1 MGLLDRLED
10 SIQRQY
16 GRAMGYAIKATRAQ
30 PIISN
35 SIFDYAVNNLPFS
48 KPTKPASWKDNIDY
62 SQYDEEIENK
72 FRNEHDY
79 LGLADYL
86 EKFRMNNL
94 IDQRQ
99 YESEIAQIRR
109 YGRQYN
115 AMTENAT
122 DSQIQSLAFSEAFDS
137 GNIDGLDKDNERKK
151 QYASVIKNLG
161 KTVDLDYVGAVGPI
175 VGDDEASTIS
185 ITFNNKH
192 VSYGLWG
199 FGPDWMA
206 KDSNK
211 NQFTEFLNDNEYT
224 EEDLRNLLGEENIS
238 RKDGKVTINI
248 NKDDLCAIKF
258 FTKVREWCN
267 NAGKNTD
274 DVSYASYDRDNKLI
288 SDNTEIIGSQIQN
301 VSTLLNEIEQ
311 DKENVLAN
319 TTSEE
324 QIWSTNALPYMNE
337 RQMQLKNLLD
347 NGVISGEVYNAQMKA
362 DNDVYSNLLY
372 AADFSKYK
380 VYGFYNTEAD
390 EDEENKGK
398 NLVEFDNYQR
408 SDMAARV
415 KSALEEG
422 RVTWRAAISNGK
434 YGTLLTISP
443 KRNDKGELLYD
454 EGDARNGGTFFIEDM
469 FTKSVQNAFD
479 SSTQG
484 KTVAEINSMQQY
496 GYEYKLNNGNV
507 LSNVGNNGAR
517 LYDNTTKTY
526 RDISREEAHDML
538 HESIIEEDASR
549 NIRNRMFNL
558 DGTVRRGYDYETAA
572 KKIAVAGANEI
583 YSSHPVEENDVWY
596 PSPAEQARRQAEGN
610 IDKDY
615 TRQRALDLYSTIMN
629 NIYKL
634 INTSSR

>member
-1 MGLLDRLED
+1 MGLLDRLKS

-16 GRAMGYAIKATRAQ
+16 GTAMGYAINATKAQ

-35 SIFDYAVNNLPFS
+35 SIYNYAVNNIPFS
-48 KPTKPASWKDNIDY
+48 EPTKPASWKDNIDY

-86 EKFRMNNL
+86 EKFRMDNL

-161 KTVDLDYVGAVGPI
+161 KTVDLDYIGAVGPI

-248 NKDDLCAIKF
+248 NKDDLGAIKF

-267 NAGKNTD
+267 DTGKNTD

-301 VSTLLNEIEQ
+301 VSTLLNDIER
-311 DKENVLAN
+311 DKEDVLAN

-380 VYGFYNTEAD
+380 VYGFYNTDAD

-408 SDMAARV
+408 SDMAARI

-496 GYEYKLNNGNV
+496 GYEYKLNNGNI

-538 HESIIEEDASR
+538 HESIIEEDASK

-572 KKIAVAGANEI
+572 KKIAIAGANEI

-596 PSPAEQARRQAEGN
+596 PSPAEQAKRQAEGN

>member
-1 MGLLDRLED
+1 MGLLDRLKS

-16 GRAMGYAIKATRAQ
+16 GTAIGYAINATKAQ

-35 SIFDYAVNNLPFS
+35 NILNYAVNNIPFS
-48 KPTKPASWKDNIDY
+48 EPTKPASWKDNIDY

-86 EKFRMNNL
+86 EKFRMDNVM
-94 IDQRQ
+94 DQRQ

-137 GNIDGLDKDNERKK
+137 GNIDGLDKNNERKK

-161 KTVDLDYVGAVGPI
+161 KTVDLDYIGAVGPI

-248 NKDDLCAIKF
+248 NKDDLGAIKF
-258 FTKVREWCN
+258 FTKVRDWCN

-288 SDNTEIIGSQIQN
+288 NDNTEIIGSQIQN
-301 VSTLLNEIEQ
+301 VSTLLNDIER
-311 DKENVLAN
+311 DKEDVLAN

-434 YGTLLTISP
+434 YGTLLTIAP

-526 RDISREEAHDML
+526 RNISREEAHDML

-558 DGTVRRGYDYETAA
+558 DGTIRNGYDYETAA
-572 KKIAVAGANEI
+572 KKIAIAGANEI

-596 PSPAEQARRQAEGN
+596 PSSVEQARRQAEGN

>member
-1 MGLLDRLED
+1 MGLLDSLKD

-16 GRAMGYAIKATRAQ
+16 GRAMGYAIDATRAQ

-35 SIFDYAVNNLPFS
+35 SIFNYAVNHIPFS
-48 KPTKPASWKDNIDY
+48 EPTKPASWKDNIDY

-86 EKFRMNNL
+86 EKFRMDNL

-161 KTVDLDYVGAVGPI
+161 KTVDLDYIGAVGPI

-248 NKDDLCAIKF
+248 NKDDLGAIKF

-267 NAGKNTD
+267 DTGKNTD

-301 VSTLLNEIEQ
+301 VSTLLNDIER
-311 DKENVLAN
+311 DKEDVLAN

-434 YGTLLTISP
+434 YGTLLTIAP

-558 DGTVRRGYDYETAA
+558 DGTIRRGYDYETAA
-572 KKIAVAGANEI
+572 KKIAIAGANEI
-583 YSSHPVEENDVWY
+583 YSSHPVEDNDVWY
-596 PSPAEQARRQAEGN
+596 PSPAEQAKRQAEGN